1 MSIKRIKPAYFL
13 GTPNLTDPKVL
24 GSKVDEMIVAINDLE
39 PVLNEKVYVSEM
51 FNTMPFEL
59 TPTLV
64 PTATKIINKIEGG
77 FPAASLNGYKVVGTV
92 DVSDSSVIQIY
103 LGSVILGQN
112 WFGIFP
118 FKTSGNVSAYDDNYG
133 LDIQSS
139 FSNSAYFTDS
149 DDSYTYPVEMCTIAN
164 EYVTSS
170 QVDLYLIIAS
180 STFVGNIQGEVSFEY
195 EFLVPEDTTV
205 DFIIY

>member
-51 FNTMPFEL
+51 FNMGAFYL

-64 PTATKIINKIEGG
+64 PTATKIINAIEGG
-77 FPAASLNGYKVVGTV
+77 FPSASLNGYKVTGMVEIDGVT
-92 DVSDSSVIQIY
+92 DIQIY

-112 WFGIFP
+112 WFGITP
-118 FKTSGNVSAYDDNYG
+118 FKVSGSVSAYDDYFG
-133 LDIQSS
+133 LYKQSS
-139 FSNSAYFTDS
+139 FSDGAYFTDDNDTYAYKVDECSIAS
-149 DDSYTYPVEMCTIAN
+149 D
-164 EYVTSS
+164 YVSPTE
-170 QVDLYLIIAS
+170 VDLYLIITAAS
-180 STFVGNIQGEVSFEY
+180 FVGNIQGLVSFEY
-195 EFLVPEDTTV
+195 EFLVPEETTV
-205 DFIIY
+205 NFIIY